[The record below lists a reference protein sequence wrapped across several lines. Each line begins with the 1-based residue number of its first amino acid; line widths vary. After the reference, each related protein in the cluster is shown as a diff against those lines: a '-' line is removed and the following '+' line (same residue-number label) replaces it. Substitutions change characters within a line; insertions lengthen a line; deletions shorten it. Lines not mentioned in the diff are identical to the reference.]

1 MIFQIAGNNGKY
13 INIYYKTKKKSLQKS
28 FWAYCPNYILKIK
41 FLYCK
46 KRFVLQ
52 SRWLEGGWF
61 KERLYCDCRF
71 CIAA

>member
-1 MIFQIAGNNGKY
+1 MIFPIAGNNGKY
-13 INIYYKTKKKSLQKS
+13 INIYYKTKKKKITAEIVLG
-28 FWAYCPNYILKIK
+28 YCPNYILKIK

-61 KERLYCDCRF
+61 KERLYCD
-71 CIAA
+71 